1 MSNDGT
7 SLWFAEAL
15 LETGW
20 AQGVRLKLRDGAI
33 AGIETNVA
41 RASGEAGG
49 AVALP
54 GLVNVHSHAFQR
66 AMAGLT
72 ERRGPSADDFWSWR
86 ELMYRF
92 LDRGG
97 AEEIE
102 AISALAFAEML
113 EGGFTRVAEF
123 HYLHNDERGDAYAD
137 PAEISAHIVN
147 AARDTGIALTMLPVF
162 YAHANFGG
170 RPFVDGQRRFIS
182 NVDGF
187 AKMVDACGRMVRD
200 LPDAN
205 VGVAPHSLR
214 AVTPEELRD
223 LVAIAGDRPIHIH
236 VAEQTREVDDCLIW
250 SGKRPVEWLM
260 ENAPV
265 DQRWCLIHAT
275 HVTPEETR
283 AMAQSGAVVG
293 LCPITEANL
302 GDGVFPAVEYLEAGG
317 AFGVGTDS
325 NVLIDAGE
333 ELRTMEYAQRLTRRK
348 RSVLAPTEGSTG
360 GELFRHALAGGQRAT
375 QSEGGLKIGA
385 PADIV
390 SLDNASSLLAHRS
403 GDAHLDSWVFAGGKR
418 LVKGV
423 WRRGRKV
430 VQGGRHIAREAIEQR
445 YTQAL
450 GRILA

>member
-1 MSNDGT
+1 
-7 SLWFAEAL
+7 
-15 LETGW
+15 
-20 AQGVRLKLRDGAI
+20 
-33 AGIETNVA
+33 
-41 RASGEAGG
+41 
-49 AVALP
+49 
-54 GLVNVHSHAFQR
+54 
-66 AMAGLT
+66 
-72 ERRGPSADDFWSWR
+72 
-86 ELMYRF
+86 
-92 LDRGG
+92 
-97 AEEIE
+97 
-102 AISALAFAEML
+102 
-113 EGGFTRVAEF
+113 
-123 HYLHNDERGDAYAD
+123 
-137 PAEISAHIVN
+137 
-147 AARDTGIALTMLPVF
+147 MLPVF

-170 RPFVDGQRRFIS
+170 KPFVSGQRRFIS
-182 NVDGF
+182 DVGSF
-187 AKMVDACGRMVRD
+187 AKMVEACGRMVRQ

-236 VAEQTREVDDCLIW
+236 VAEQTREVDDCVAW
-250 SGKRPVEWLM
+250 SGKRPVQWLM

-302 GDGVFPAVEYLEAGG
+302 GDGVFPAVEYFEAGG
-317 AFGVGTDS
+317 AFGIGTDS

-348 RSVLAPTEGSTG
+348 RSVLAQAEGSTG
-360 GELFRHALAGGQRAT
+360 GELFRRALAGGQRAT
-375 QSEGGLKIGA
+375 QSQGGLKIGA

-390 SLDNASSLLAHRS
+390 SLDGASSLLAHRS

-418 LVKGV
+418 LVKDV
-423 WRRGRKV
+423 WRRGRKI
-430 VQGGRHIAREAIEQR
+430 VQDGRHLARDAIQQR